1 MKHQEQH
8 NQPGEQLG
16 TPLPLKGSGRA
27 HNHLPEETVFTYT
40 LNSACFLWYQ
50 QYASKGVS

>member
-16 TPLPLKGSGRA
+16 TPLPLKRSGRA

-50 QYASKGVS
+50 QHASKGVS